1 MNIIRNLCFI
11 FCIAFSISANA
22 DDCIRYVDGVFN
34 YSICLPQKW
43 NKTYRDMGE
52 RHILGSKQKSG
63 AEINVTASQ
72 FGDDEQLKWD
82 SWMNSYVRKSKRDFR
97 SIIETKEIQAGTDTA
112 IKLIVF
118 DYSSGMG
125 RMLQRTMLM
134 KHDDKL
140 LVVECRAPVRSF
152 GKYTD
157 LFNTVMSSV
166 DLTGSLEGESVET
179 LKVAEAGPRKQPAIK
194 KETAR
199 EKREEKKAAASKTLE
214 KKVKPEKKPVLSEET
229 EPSRKTIKPEK
240 VKPDIKVVKPEK
252 AKPETETRQ
261 TEETKPFT
269 DKAVDPETKKLIENE
284 LKKIRDL
291 EQKGIIEKMDDR

>member
-11 FCIAFSISANA
+11 FCIAFSISAHA

-214 KKVKPEKKPVLSEET
+214 KKVKPEKKP
-229 EPSRKTIKPEK
+229 
-240 VKPDIKVVKPEK
+240 DIKVVKPEEFK
-252 AKPETETRQ
+252 LESETRQ
-261 TEETKPFT
+261 AEETKPFT
-269 DKAVDPETKKLIENE
+269 EKAVDPETKKLIENE
-284 LKKIRDL
+284 LKKIQEL
-291 EQKGIIEKMDDR
+291 EQKGIIEKMDDQ